1 MKNKK
6 YYIALND
13 REYAE
18 IISSLIYHNQSITN
32 YIICEKIIRPSTL
45 FLSRRSYLLYLRKS
59 LQCSCGLSLYPCD
72 MSVSAFK
79 ATRFISEFNVLA
91 IC

>member
-18 IISSLIYHNQSITN
+18 IISSLI
-32 YIICEKIIRPSTL
+32 
-45 FLSRRSYLLYLRKS
+45 
-59 LQCSCGLSLYPCD
+59 
-72 MSVSAFK
+72 SAIK
-79 ATRFISEFNVLA
+79 GATEFGAAVAALVQFATVFI
-91 IC
+91 

>member
-18 IISSLIYHNQSITN
+18 IISSLMSSMNIHI
-32 YIICEKIIRPSTL
+32 
-45 FLSRRSYLLYLRKS
+45 FA
-59 LQCSCGLSLYPCD
+59 GLTHQ
-72 MSVSAFK
+72 K
-79 ATRFISEFNVLA
+79 
-91 IC
+91 